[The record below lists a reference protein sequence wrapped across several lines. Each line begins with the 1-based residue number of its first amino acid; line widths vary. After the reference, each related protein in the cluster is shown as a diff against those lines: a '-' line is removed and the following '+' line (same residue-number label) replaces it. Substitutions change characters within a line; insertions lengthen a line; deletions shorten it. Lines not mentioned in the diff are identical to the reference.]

1 MKKYED
7 LIPVGLIKELEW
19 SGDYPSIKTLIHK
32 PMKEKEAIVQYLKEG
47 KNIGYAPAIVRDV
60 LNPEIHLPYLAM
72 MSDGKYKWRSDLI
85 YYVEKYDMELPQEF
99 IDHALAQ
106 IQAKKAKQE

>member
-1 MKKYED
+1 MKEFRSQ
-7 LIPVGLIKELEW
+7 IWIGEAKEFDGE
-19 SGDYPSIKTLIHK
+19 GHPSIKELIHK
-32 PMKEKEAIVQYLKEG
+32 PIKEKDIIVAYMKDSPKLA
-47 KNIGYAPAIVRDV
+47 YAPAIVRDV
-60 LNPEIHLPYLAM
+60 LNPEVHLPELAL

-106 IQAKKAKQE
+106 IQARKEK